1 MTPLSHPPPPVR
13 GQNQEVLLLK
23 EPSLAKA
30 VEKVKFKVG
39 PVGSCPAEM
48 LLTGT
53 T

>member
-1 MTPLSHPPPPVR
+1 MSRLSHPPASVR
-13 GQNQEVLLLK
+13 GQNQEVLLK

-39 PVGSCPAEM
+39 PVGPCPAQM